1 MSIKDIRKVN
11 KKPKI
16 KKKTNKKFGAPP
28 LAKLGRMNFSPSELK
43 ARYGVET
50 RQEAIKKIKNEI
62 ENQKALI
69 KKEMMKKQKE
79 LEKLLK
85 AKVLK

>member
-16 KKKTNKKFGAPP
+16 KKKTNKKFVAPP

-62 ENQKALI
+62 QNQKALLKI
-69 KKEMMKKQKE
+69 EMMKKQKE
-79 LEKLLK
+79 IEKLLK